1 MPRKTTAIKTKPA
14 KPANSTVPA
23 PPSPTPDE
31 QPEELPLPAVAPCD
45 IVRLKCCP
53 KLLYKVL
60 AVYSTNA
67 IAHTHD
73 PSLAEEWAT
82 LKRQDDGQTASWKVM
97 QLEKVEAENIL
108 TK

>member
-1 MPRKTTAIKTKPA
+1 MPRKTTTTKA

-23 PPSPTPDE
+23 PPSPIPDE
-31 QPEELPLPAVAPCD
+31 KPEELPLPAVAPGD
-45 IVRLKCCP
+45 IVRLKCT

-73 PSLAEEWAT
+73 PSLAEEWAR
-82 LKRQDDGQTASWKVM
+82 LSRESDGQTAHWKVI
-97 QLEKVEAENIL
+97 QLEKVEG
-108 TK
+108 